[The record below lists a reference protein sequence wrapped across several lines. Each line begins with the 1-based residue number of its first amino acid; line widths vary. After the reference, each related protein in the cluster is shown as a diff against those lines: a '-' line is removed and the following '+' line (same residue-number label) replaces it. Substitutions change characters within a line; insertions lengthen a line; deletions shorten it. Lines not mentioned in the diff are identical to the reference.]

1 MTEKI
6 IMTSEDIRRSLARI
20 SHEIIE
26 RNKNSEDMIIIGLRT
41 RGYPLAKRLAANME
55 KFEGIV
61 VPVGALDIGPYRDDL
76 AVHPSH
82 TQLTHIPVNIE
93 DKAVILVDDVL
104 FTGRSTRAAMDAL
117 IDMGRPKSIQ
127 LAVLIDRGHRELP
140 IRADYVGRNIPS
152 SREEEVQVRTTETD
166 GTDEV
171 IITRHSETGVLSTNP
186 SPSSGLKTHQDE
198 RERIG

>member
-26 RNKNSEDMIIIGLRT
+26 RNKNTEDIIIIGLRT
-41 RGYPLAKRLAANME
+41 RGYPLAKRLAANIE
-55 KFEGIV
+55 KFEGIA

-76 AVHPSH
+76 AVHPSPTH
-82 TQLTHIPVNIE
+82 LTHIPVNVE
-93 DKAVILVDDVL
+93 DKSVILVDDVL
-104 FTGRSTRAAMDAL
+104 YTGRSTRAAMDAL
-117 IDMGRPKSIQ
+117 IDMGRPRSIQ
-127 LAVLIDRGHRELP
+127 LAVLVDRGHRELP

-152 SREEEVQVRTTETD
+152 SRDEEVQVRTAETD
-166 GTDEV
+166 GIDEV
-171 IITRHSETGVLSTNP
+171 IIIRPNG
-186 SPSSGLKTHQDE
+186 SSVIRQIQDE